1 MTSSERERMKAWSA
15 KTGRY
20 AGTNKLLESA
30 SAFIDQAALD
40 RELKK

>member
-1 MTSSERERMKAWSA
+1 MERENRAL
-15 KTGRY
+15 RR
-20 AGTNKLLESA
+20 TNKLLESA